1 MKRVPYSKSTVNKVV
16 KEKSKFGDVVDG
28 RCPATKLSQF
38 DKLTKYRNYDQLVC
52 SKNNS
57 SLPTENTQL
66 QNVRYICNFGLFAV
80 SWTSVILKKPCG
92 Y

>member
-38 DKLTKYRNYDQLVC
+38 DKLSCEMKDKIRF
-52 SKNNS
+52 K
-57 SLPTENTQL
+57 
-66 QNVRYICNFGLFAV
+66 V
-80 SWTSVILKKPCG
+80 SYSAF
-92 Y
+92 